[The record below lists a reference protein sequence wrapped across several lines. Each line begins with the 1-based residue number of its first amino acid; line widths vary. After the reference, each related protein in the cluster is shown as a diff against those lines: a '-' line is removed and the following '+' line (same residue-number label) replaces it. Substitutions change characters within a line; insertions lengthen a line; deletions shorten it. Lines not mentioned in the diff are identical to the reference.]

1 MDTIEVKLV
10 KMNDGRTCFLYP
22 ETPVLWNMEGA
33 YMQSED
39 HSTLIKL
46 TSEQVDLLVP
56 KE

>member
-1 MDTIEVKLV
+1 MDSIEVKLV
-10 KMNDGRTCFLYP
+10 KLTDGRTGLLYP

-33 YMQSED
+33 YVQSED

-46 TSEQVDLLVP
+46 TAEQVDLLVP